1 VALGHH
7 LGADQDVGLAVADLL
22 EQGVPLAAGACRV
35 PVDAQHPGG
44 GEAFGEGLFEAL
56 GAAAEGLDVLV
67 AAVGAGQRDAGLE
80 AAVVAAQAPVGQVQ
94 HHVGGAV
101 RAAADPAAGRARE
114 HRGVAAPV
122 EEDEALL
129 ALLQA
134 HLDGPQQVLGEAVLE
149 LLAAHVHRA
158 HLGQGGGNG
167 AAGQFDAFVAA
178 GLGGVPAFE
187 GRRGGAQHDGH
198 AALAG
203 APDGEVAGGVAH
215 ALVLLVAGV
224 VFFVDDDQA
233 EPRRR
238 EHRQAGAQHDV
249 GAALHGLHEALGA
262 GAFGQRRVQADH
274 PRRRKAPGHAAFEL
288 GREGDLG
295 DQDQGLA
302 AAGDD
307 LLHEAQVDL
316 GLAAA
321 GDAEEQEGLEAPEAF
336 REAGDGGLLFV
347 GEGGGAGHLRRV
359 GGAPGRS
366 SRA

>member
-1 VALGHH
+1 VR
-7 LGADQDVGLAVADLL
+7 
-22 EQGVPLAAGACRV
+22 AASRSTRST
-35 PVDAQHPGG
+35 GG

-134 HLDGPQQVLGEAVLE
+134 RLDGPQQVLGEAVLE

-167 AAGQFDAFVAA
+167 AAGQFDALVAA

-233 EPRRR
+233 EPRQRR

-262 GAFGQRRVQADH
+262 GASASAECRLTTR
-274 PRRRKAPGHAAFEL
+274 AA
-288 GREGDLG
+288 GKRPATRPSSWGVRAISG
-295 DQDQGLA
+295 TRIRA
-302 AAGDD
+302 WPPPGDD
-307 LLHEAQVDL
+307 LLDEAQVDL